1 MYRSA
6 VWASVLVVAFCMPVW
21 GQEGSASQGVA
32 EAPTAAKEAPPVLT
46 VAVLDFEAEEA
57 GGAEMGSK
65 IADLL
70 TIYLSTMGDFEMVDR
85 SKLKEILSEQAL
97 TLSGAVDP
105 DQAVQVGRLVGA
117 KLMVFGRAFA
127 MEGNLYFTAKVV
139 STETSRVAG
148 ALVKAR
154 MSDELTDAVEALAGK
169 LVETIEGKGASLGV
183 TTKRVDP
190 VKAIRE
196 ALKDLKEDQLPSVVV
211 AIPEQHLT
219 QPIIDPAAETEL
231 QSILKGVG
239 CTVFESRDKLVREWA
254 RVFFRSGQGAVPAQV
269 KRADLLVVGEAFSE
283 PAGRFGEL
291 HSCKASLEV
300 KIIDKKTGA
309 ILAVGSSNTA
319 AIDLSEHAAGKKAL
333 QKAAQNLALRLIP
346 PAIKEWAGAQK

>member
-1 MYRSA
+1 MSRSA
-6 VWASVLVVAFCMPVW
+6 VWTSVLIVALCVPVW
-21 GQEGSASQGVA
+21 GQEGPSAKATSTA
-32 EAPTAAKEAPPVLT
+32 EQALPAPLT
-46 VAVLDFEAEEA
+46 VAVLDFEAAEA
-57 GGAEMGSK
+57 GGPQMGAK

-70 TIYLSTMGDFEMVDR
+70 TIYLSTTGDFEMVDR

-127 MEGNLYFTAKVV
+127 MDGNLYFTAKVV

-148 ALVKAR
+148 ALVKAQ
-154 MSDELTDAVEALAGK
+154 MSDELTDTIESLTEK
-169 LVETIEGKGASLGV
+169 LVQTIEKKGPSLGV
-183 TTKRVDP
+183 VTKPTDP

-196 ALKDLKEDQLPSVVV
+196 ALKDLKKDQLPSVVV

-219 QPIIDPAAETEL
+219 RPIIDPAAETEL
-231 QSILKGVG
+231 QGILKAVG
-239 CTVFESRDKLVREWA
+239 CTVFESRSKMVREWA
-254 RVFFRSGQGAVPAQV
+254 RVFFRSGAGVLPAQV
-269 KRADLLVVGEAFSE
+269 KGADLLLVGEAFSE
-283 PAGRFGEL
+283 PAGCFGQL
-291 HSCKASLEV
+291 HSSKARLEV

-333 QKAAQNLALRLIP
+333 QRAARNLALRLIP
-346 PAIKEWAGAQK
+346 AAIKEWAGTQK